1 MRVTASPLVCR
12 AAVALMSD
20 YLDGALSRRLR
31 RRLEAHLAR
40 CPHCTTY
47 LDQIREIVA
56 ASGAVV
62 PDDLEPAALDALVTV
77 FLRFHNRPDTPE

>member
-20 YLDGALSRRLR
+20 YLDGALSRRQR
-31 RRLEAHLAR
+31 RRLERHLAQ

-47 LDQIREIVA
+47 LNQIQEIVA
-56 ASGAVV
+56 ASGGVV
-62 PDDLEPAALDALVTV
+62 PDDLDPAALDALVNV
-77 FLRFHNRPDTPE
+77 FLRYHSQPDALE